1 MKKRFSILSIV
12 GARPQFIK
20 LAAIAGELSGRFDH
34 RIVHTG
40 QHYDANMSDLFF
52 KQLRIPAADVN
63 LGVRGGRHGAMT
75 GKMLSKIEQVLV
87 ADRPDMLL
95 VFGDT
100 NSTLAGALAAAKLGL
115 PVGHVEAGL
124 RSFVSD
130 MPEEINRR
138 VTDQL
143 AKLLFCPTIESK
155 KNLKKE
161 GLSRG
166 IIHSGDLMYELLHN
180 QRANIKKN
188 GQFLHKLGLK
198 RNQFLL
204 LTFHRA
210 ANTDDK
216 ESLDALLDILE
227 DIPWPVLFP
236 VHPRTRQRLKQFR
249 MEKKLTALSH
259 VIEIEPTGYLDT
271 LTAAME
277 ARAVMTD
284 SGGLQKEALFLGTP
298 VLTLRK
304 ETEWVETL
312 SMGNRLVG
320 LDKNRIL
327 KTLASKQPVKK
338 IPYLINRRKPS
349 LIIADGIAAWLSGG
363 C

>member
-20 LAAIAGELSGRFDH
+20 LAAIAGELSGRFLH

-40 QHYDANMSDLFF
+40 QHHDSNMSDIFF
-52 KQLRIPAADVN
+52 KQLRIPAADLN

-75 GKMLSKIEQVLV
+75 GKMLTKIEQVLV
-87 ADRPDMLL
+87 ADRPDLVL

-130 MPEEINRR
+130 MPEEINRCL
-138 VTDQL
+138 TDQL
-143 AKLLFCPTIESK
+143 AKLLFCPTIESQ
-155 KNLKKE
+155 KNLKRE
-161 GLSRG
+161 GIRQG
-166 IIHSGDLMYELLHN
+166 IIYSGDLMYELLHR

-188 GQFLHKLGLK
+188 SQFLNELGLK

-216 ESLDALLDILE
+216 ESLGALLDILAE
-227 DIPWPVLFP
+227 MPWPVLFP
-236 VHPRTRQRLKQFR
+236 VHPRTRQRLRQFR
-249 MEKKLTALSH
+249 MEKRLAAVGH
-259 VIEIEPTGYLDT
+259 VIDIEPIGYLDT

-277 ARAVMTD
+277 ARAVLTD

-298 VLTLRK
+298 VLTLRN

-312 SMGNRLVG
+312 SMGNKLVG
-320 LDKNRIL
+320 LDKSRIL
-327 KTLASKQPVKK
+327 KTLGSKQQVRK
-338 IPYLINRRKPS
+338 IPYLVNRRKPS
-349 LIIADGIAAWLSGG
+349 QIIADGIETFLSGG
-363 C
+363 G